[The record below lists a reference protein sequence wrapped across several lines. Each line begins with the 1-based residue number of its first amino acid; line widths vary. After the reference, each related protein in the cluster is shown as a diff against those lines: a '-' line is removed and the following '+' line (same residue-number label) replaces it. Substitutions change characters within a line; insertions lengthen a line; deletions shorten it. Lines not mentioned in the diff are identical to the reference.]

1 MSRIEDDNYAMN
13 YLHQEMLCTLLRR
26 FEEVPKRQRLQ
37 AIRYTI
43 NIHLERS
50 EKENKQPRVVAFK
63 SLKLLIDKVK
73 SVRELERL
81 VAEKSEVEKAQK

>member
-1 MSRIEDDNYAMN
+1 MSEIDDDTYAIN
-13 YLHQEMLCTLLRR
+13 YLHQEMIRTLLKR
-26 FEEVPKRQRLQ
+26 FEKLPNRPRLE

-43 NIHLERS
+43 NIHLERN
-50 EKENKQPRVVAFK
+50 EKENKQSRVAAFK

-81 VAEKSEVEKAQK
+81 VTEKSEVEKAQK